1 MSRAARGKRF
11 NGGVIVLR
19 PNATTYRRLLAEAA
33 AIQGPP
39 EPRAEAERDAKAR
52 RAKYYA
58 EQARLGPRPRTPR
71 RSGHASAP

>member
-19 PNATTYRRLLAEAA
+19 PNATTYRRLLAEA
-33 AIQGPP
+33 
-39 EPRAEAERDAKAR
+39 ERDARAK

-58 EQARLGPRPRTPR
+58 EQARLGPHPRTPC
-71 RSGHASAP
+71 RSGHHSAP